1 MSVLIW
7 VQTVCKGYQ
16 HMTKVASSKEKGWE
30 VLFGRYSKLTLF
42 WHAAVLQ
49 SNLVLSSNN
58 CCKISG
64 LSL

>member
-1 MSVLIW
+1 
-7 VQTVCKGYQ
+7 
-16 HMTKVASSKEKGWE
+16 MTKVASSKEKGWE